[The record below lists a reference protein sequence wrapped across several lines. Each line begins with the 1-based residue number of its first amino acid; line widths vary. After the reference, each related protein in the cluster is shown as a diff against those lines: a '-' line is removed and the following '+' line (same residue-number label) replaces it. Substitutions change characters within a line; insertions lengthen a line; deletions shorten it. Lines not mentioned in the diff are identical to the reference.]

1 MPVIKS
7 QMQKYRV
14 FRNGECATIAL
25 NDWCNPKLE
34 GRPVSYGGEI
44 LIHSSFG
51 NFSHCWSACAV
62 PFKDFLVGISMD
74 SFMLKSMG
82 PEFHKFH
89 GKESLRK
96 LKGAI
101 LRMRRQKLYSAD
113 VARECWNDV
122 CAGEEEAEQ
131 SESGFYR
138 LVNNLREGL
147 FDDAEAYL
155 SYHPHQQ
162 AQGFWETLWPDFIAE
177 LKKELAPAEPESTAQ
192 LPVEEDI

>member
-7 QMQKYRV
+7 QLTKYRV

-25 NDWCNPKLE
+25 GDWTNPKLE

-51 NFSHCWSACAV
+51 NFSHCWSACSV
-62 PFKDFLVGISMD
+62 PFKEFLVGISMD

-82 PEFHKFH
+82 PEYHKYN
-89 GKESLRK
+89 GKESVRK
-96 LKGAI
+96 LKAAI

-113 VARECWNDV
+113 DVRDLWNNV
-122 CAGEEEAEQ
+122 CAEEDDAEH

-138 LVNNLREGL
+138 LVSNLRDGQ

-162 AQGFWETLWPDFIAE
+162 AIGFWETLWPDFIAE
-177 LKKELAPAEPESTAQ
+177 LKRELLPAEPELAADH
-192 LPVEEDI
+192 VEEDI